1 MPIPAGY
8 VQQQSGYWSRLSDQ
22 AGPFMFDGTSVA
34 LVPNSGTLAPATALT
49 TASSGNVA
57 NASAIAT
64 LAGVAGKTTYITG
77 FEITS
82 AGATTAAVVSATL
95 AGLAGGTATY
105 TYAVP
110 AGATIAG
117 PMLAVSFNPALPA
130 SALNTAIVL
139 TLPALGLGNTNA
151 TVSAHGYTV

>member
-22 AGPFMFDGTSVA
+22 AGPFLFDGTSVA
-34 LVPNSGTLAPATALT
+34 LVPNSGTLAPAIAMTPS
-49 TASSGNVA
+49 SSGHVA
-57 NASAIAT
+57 AAAAVAT

-77 FEITS
+77 FEITG
-82 AGATTAAVVSATL
+82 AGATAASVVSATL

-110 AGATIAG
+110 TGAMIAA
-117 PMLAVSFNPALPA
+117 PVLMVEFSPALPA

-139 TLPALGLGNTNA
+139 TLPSLGLGNTNA
-151 TVSAHGYTV
+151 TVVAHGYTV